1 MSKGGLMDNP
11 FNISFGKKP
20 YQYISRFMQSH
31 KVIDTFTSENPSTNV
46 YLITGLRGSGKT
58 VLMTEIEREFKE
70 EDWITIELNPEQ
82 DLLEDLASKLYSIPK
97 LKNHFTKAKL
107 DLSLFG
113 LGISIEDGNKQ
124 TNVEAAIGQML
135 EILKKQKKYLLITI
149 DEVTNS
155 QNIKAFAHAFQ
166 IYLRQEH
173 NIFLIMTGLY
183 ENIFNLQNE
192 KTLTFL
198 YRAPKIYIEPLN
210 RIAIMNS
217 YKELF
222 NISEA
227 EAGKMAAL
235 TNGYAFAYQLLGY
248 IKWENKDKQLEEL
261 MPEYDQYLQDFVY
274 EKIWSE
280 LSEKDRYVITEISK
294 AVLDKSSLK
303 VGDLLKN
310 TGMSASL
317 FSNYRD
323 RLLKKGIIDTSKY
336 GYISLTLPRF
346 AKYVTAQALIEGEML

>member
-1 MSKGGLMDNP
+1 MDNP

-183 ENIFNLQNE
+183 ENIFPPTSIL
-192 KTLTFL
+192 LILISIL
-198 YRAPKIYIEPLN
+198 YLSFIFSITKSL
-210 RIAIMNS
+210 
-217 YKELF
+217 
-222 NISEA
+222 
-227 EAGKMAAL
+227 AL
-235 TNGYAFAYQLLGY
+235 CL
-248 IKWENKDKQLEEL
+248 
-261 MPEYDQYLQDFVY
+261 
-274 EKIWSE
+274 
-280 LSEKDRYVITEISK
+280 
-294 AVLDKSSLK
+294 
-303 VGDLLKN
+303 
-310 TGMSASL
+310 
-317 FSNYRD
+317 
-323 RLLKKGIIDTSKY
+323 
-336 GYISLTLPRF
+336 
-346 AKYVTAQALIEGEML
+346 